1 MPFMKRLFGDPPTLE
16 KDTTFSSKST
26 YKLVSRLGRGGM
38 GEVWKAERTSAG
50 GHTQTVAV
58 KFLTETTTGQASLA
72 AEALRMSR
80 LSHDNIVQYLD
91 SGVDESGR
99 VFVAMSF
106 VEGIDLDGLR
116 DLCGVGTDRVH
127 KAEAAH
133 RLPEQIV
140 GFIAFMTL
148 RALSYAHNYDFGG
161 GVVGLVHRDVSPGNI
176 LLDENRGFVKL
187 SDFGIAAVLGDTEGS
202 GQIAGKV
209 PYMAPEVLTGDPIDA
224 RSDLY
229 ALGLVVYELLTGFNP
244 NMRPASSQSVIG
256 AITEV
261 MLSLEKP
268 MRPPHGLLAGIDEEI
283 SRITVKLLARAPE
296 ERYGSADRALE
307 DLGAYLFNR
316 GFGPTTTSLSDYL
329 ALLRSPDARPTPS
342 AFNSLRFLDWTE
354 GDKAVRP
361 TWILTP
367 EAAADVE
374 RKLNPGRVND

>member
-1 MPFMKRLFGDPPTLE
+1 MPFMKRLFGDPPQLA
-16 KDTTFSSKST
+16 KDATFASKST
-26 YKLVSRLGRGGM
+26 YRLISRLGRGGM
-38 GEVWKAERTSAG
+38 GEVWKAERVSAG
-50 GHTQTVAV
+50 GHGQIVAV
-58 KFLTETTTGQASLA
+58 KFLTETATGQASLA

-91 SGVDESGR
+91 SGVDETGR

-106 VEGIDLDGLR
+106 VEGLDLDGLR
-116 DLCGVGTDRVH
+116 ELCGVGTERAY
-127 KAEAAH
+127 KAEATH

-140 GFIAFMTL
+140 GFIGFMTL
-148 RALSYAHNYDFGG
+148 RALSYAHAYDFGG

-176 LLDENRGFVKL
+176 LVDEKRGFVKL
-187 SDFGIAAVLGDTEGS
+187 SDFGIAAVLGDAEGA
-202 GQIAGKV
+202 GQITGKV
-209 PYMAPEVLTGDPIDA
+209 PYMAPEVLTGDPVDA

-268 MRPPHGLLAGIDEEI
+268 LRPPHELLTGLDEEI
-283 SRITVKLLARAPE
+283 SRIAVKLLARAPE
-296 ERYGSADRALE
+296 ERYPSADHAIA

-316 GFGPTTTSLSDYL
+316 GFGPTTTSLADYL
-329 ALLRSPDARPTPS
+329 ALLRNPGAKPTSS

-354 GDKAVRP
+354 GDTALRP
-361 TWILTP
+361 RWILSP
-367 EAAADVE
+367 DAAADLAN
-374 RKLNPGRVND
+374 KLNPGRINQ